1 MEKKDTE
8 NMEMKKPEEQAKPK
22 KKKIISVVR
31 PQNATSKEAKEF
43 TKNQGQKK
51 DRPSRG
57 NGRPEGN
64 RNGNGRSEDRPNRG
78 NGNGGNGDRPNR
90 NGDRPQ
96 GERRFNNNG
105 DRPNRNGDRPQGER
119 RFNNNGDRPNR
130 SGDRPQG
137 ERRFGGNNGDRP
149 NRSGDRPGGDRNN
162 GGRSGNGERSG
173 RPFGERSARPNG
185 GRPGNN
191 GGRPFAGKDDDSQNQ
206 NRRPGGDRRRTEH
219 KSSAGDTMSLGIKKP
234 GRDTGRKEKDKN
246 KDSLR
251 ENNFETEVGPG
262 VYDIHSPR
270 VPSVDE
276 IVNALNIML
285 TKISRD
291 KLWVNP
297 DCGLKTRGVKET
309 DASLR
314 NMVEAAKIIRNR

>member
-1 MEKKDTE
+1 MQETRKPQKEEKRSLEKKDTE

-78 NGNGGNGDRPNR
+78 NGNGGNGQVIQYVSAHDDLTLWDKCIRIYIFYQT
-90 NGDRPQ
+90 RPQ

-119 RFNNNGDRPNR
+119 RFNNNGERPNR

-246 KDSLR
+246 SKKINSQ
-251 ENNFETEVGPG
+251 
-262 VYDIHSPR
+262 
-270 VPSVDE
+270 
-276 IVNALNIML
+276 NI
-285 TKISRD
+285 
-291 KLWVNP
+291 
-297 DCGLKTRGVKET
+297 
-309 DASLR
+309 
-314 NMVEAAKIIRNR
+314 